1 MEDLTIM
8 STLKLAGGTLVLSID
23 LDGGGES
30 GPARSVVAIASRLNK
45 VLDHFDMP
53 ATWLS
58 AEPVKL
64 ASVLKA
70 SRTKHEAG
78 LLGNESWIGR
88 SAGRTTFAR
97 ELNSRLERAQDAGV
111 DVSTLGLKNTKLDQ
125 HLDLLV
131 KHRISVVRSPLETG
145 SAGFVRPHAL
155 RYGVWEAPPT
165 LSLPAS
171 HLWLP
176 AAVFSARWTVGRAAA
191 SSAIVH
197 IALDLTKLDESCV
210 KPLERLFS
218 YSRRLRDDG
227 MLKFDTVGALAERFQ
242 RRRTNPPMHSVL
254 RAA

>member
-1 MEDLTIM
+1 M
-8 STLKLAGGTLVLSID
+8 STLKLSGGTLVLSID

-30 GPARSVVAIASRLNK
+30 GPSRSAVAVASQLNK
-45 VLDHFDMP
+45 VLDHFELP

-58 AEPVKL
+58 SEPAKL
-64 ASVLKA
+64 SHVLTA
-70 SRTKHEAG
+70 SRVQHEAG

-97 ELNSRLERAQDAGV
+97 ELHCRLDRAERAGV
-111 DVSTLGLKNTKLDQ
+111 EVSTLGLKNTKLDQ

-131 KHRISVVRSPLETG
+131 KHRITVVRSPLETG

-155 RYGVWEAPPT
+155 RFGVWEAPPT

-191 SSAIVH
+191 NGALVH
-197 IALDLTKLDESCV
+197 IALDLNKLDESCL

-242 RRRTNPPMHSVL
+242 RRRANPPMHSVL